1 MKNLLLALIILYP
14 IVSLAQKTQEK
25 EVLSIASS
33 LFPGLLSKQGK
44 NPIKTQG
51 CNFQKERWAMLLLTG
66 ESFKENIKFNK
77 QCDIQGTFTV
87 KRDQYFPVNFKIRNL
102 KNYKSIKAHI
112 KLNIE
117 FEIQTL
123 LVTRIK
129 DAKLLGKTPLV
140 FGLEYK
146 VAIDPMDPKNFVKKR
161 LGGHLLI
168 KRGGKLEKFKI
179 K

>member
-1 MKNLLLALIILYP
+1 MKNLLLALIFLYP
-14 IVSLAQKTQEK
+14 IISLADKTQEK

-44 NPIKTQG
+44 NPIKTQK

-66 ESFKENIKFNK
+66 ESLKENIKFNK
-77 QCDIQGTFTV
+77 QCDIQGSFTV
-87 KRDQYFPVNFKIRNL
+87 KRDAYFPINFKIRNL
-102 KNYKSIKAHI
+102 KNYQSIKAQI

-117 FEIQTL
+117 FTEQTL

-129 DAKLLGKTPLV
+129 DAKLLGTKPLV

-146 VAIDPMDPKNFVKKR
+146 VAIDPMDPQNFVKKR